1 MRIAMK
7 SQTLRI
13 MCLVAGLSLM
23 PAAVLTAQAPPPPPS
38 GPGAPGG
45 HAGPGG
51 PGAMNRPGGT
61 GNTSAQEA
69 KTAAASRNALQFGP
83 VGRWWDD
90 RSVAHQIG
98 LSSQQQKKMD
108 SIFNANRAAIVE
120 SYKAFVKAQNNL
132 EKVNKSAAAD
142 KTAVFA
148 AVDAV
153 NQARSALQKN
163 TLAMLMQIRDQMDS
177 AQIEKL
183 QKLQ

>member
-13 MCLVAGLSLM
+13 MCLVAGLSLL
-23 PAAVLTAQAPPPPPS
+23 PAAALTAQTPPPPPT

-45 HAGPGG
+45 HGGPGG
-51 PGAMNRPGGT
+51 PGGMKRPGGS
-61 GNTSAQEA
+61 SAQDA
-69 KTAAASRNALQFGP
+69 KSAAASRNALQFGP

-108 SIFNANRAAIVE
+108 SIFNANRATIVE
-120 SYKAFVKAQNNL
+120 SYKSFLNAQSNL
-132 EKVNKSAAAD
+132 EKVNKDASAD
-142 KTAVFA
+142 KATVFA

-163 TLAMLMQIRDQMDS
+163 TLAMLMQIREQMDA